1 MVCDMVGDVKKFQLA
16 CDQLK
21 EVEAEAPLYYKLIDE
36 EFNEFTNA
44 SIRVEE
50 LDAIADLIWVLIGY
64 AHARGYN
71 LEGAWNEVARSNMSK
86 IDPVSGKV
94 IKRED
99 GKILKPATFSQPNL
113 NPFI

>member
-1 MVCDMVGDVKKFQLA
+1 MACDMAGDVMKFQLA

-21 EVEAEAPLYYKLIDE
+21 EVEAEAPLYWSLIKE
-36 EFNEFTNA
+36 EFDELSDA

-50 LDAIADLIWVLIGY
+50 LDACMDLIWVILGY
-64 AHARGYN
+64 CHARGYN
-71 LEGAWNEVARSNMSK
+71 VEGAWNEVARSNMSK

>member
-1 MVCDMVGDVKKFQLA
+1 MACDMAGDVKMFQLA

-21 EVEAEAPLYYKLIDE
+21 EVGVEASLYYKLIKE
-36 EFNEFTNA
+36 EFDELCDA

-71 LEGAWNEVARSNMSK
+71 IEGAWNEVARSNMSK

-94 IKRED
+94 IKRAD
-99 GKILKPATFSQPNL
+99 GKILKPETFSPPNL
-113 NPFI
+113 QPFI